1 MLTFPHIFESAR
13 VATPQSGNARD
24 SHNATFKA
32 SDATVAPSDAAF
44 KPSSATLVSHEPSR
58 VSPTDRSANTLFVR
72 TTSRRVSA
80 KFICTML
87 CAVAAIVSGCAATQK
102 PRARAFPWASANTVR
117 PLAPARASSDVS
129 NDDLFADL
137 GLDVPAPPSVVG
149 AAPSGPPR
157 PRVAVVPS
165 SGGNSS
171 RVPEAPMI
179 APQLSP
185 EQTAQAQQQAAASV
199 SVAEKNLAGSQGR
212 SLNAMQSDL
221 ASKVRSFLAEA
232 REAAQVGD
240 WTRASSAAKKA
251 EVLSQ
256 ELASSL

>member
-1 MLTFPHIFESAR
+1 MLNVPHFFEPVR
-13 VATPQSGNARD
+13 VATRRCGDARGPHD
-24 SHNATFKA
+24 TTFE
-32 SDATVAPSDAAF
+32 SN
-44 KPSSATLVSHEPSR
+44 SATCVSHELLR
-58 VSPTDRSANTLFVR
+58 VSPKLVCA
-72 TTSRRVSA
+72 
-80 KFICTML
+80 ML
-87 CAVAAIVSGCAATQK
+87 CAIAAIVSGCAATQK
-102 PRARAFPWASANTVR
+102 PRARAFPWATANNVR
-117 PLAPARASSDVS
+117 PLAPKIISSDVS
-129 NDDLFADL
+129 NEDLFADL

-149 AAPSGPPR
+149 GAPSGPQR
-157 PRVAVVPS
+157 PRVAVVS
-165 SGGNSS
+165 SGGASSS
-171 RVPEAPMI
+171 RPPEVPMI

-185 EQTAQAQQQAAASV
+185 EQTAAAQQQTSASV
-199 SVAEKNLAGSQGR
+199 SVAEKNIAASQGR

>member
-1 MLTFPHIFESAR
+1 MLNVPHIFDRVR
-13 VATPQSGNARD
+13 VATLRSEASNA
-24 SHNATFKA
+24 
-32 SDATVAPSDAAF
+32 
-44 KPSSATLVSHEPSR
+44 
-58 VSPTDRSANTLFVR
+58 SPKFVCAI
-72 TTSRRVSA
+72 V
-80 KFICTML
+80 
-87 CAVAAIVSGCAATQK
+87 CAVAAIVSGCAANQK
-102 PRARAFPWASANTVR
+102 PRARAFPWATANTVR
-117 PLAPARASSDVS
+117 PVAPKTVSSDVS
-129 NDDLFADL
+129 NEDLFADL
-137 GLDVPAPPSVVG
+137 GIGVPAPPSIVG
-149 AAPSGPPR
+149 GVPSGPSR
-157 PRVAVVPS
+157 PRVQVVAP
-165 SGGNSS
+165 GNNSAS
-171 RVPEAPMI
+171 HVPEAPMI

-199 SVAEKNLAGSQGR
+199 SVAEKNIAASQGR

>member
-1 MLTFPHIFESAR
+1 MLTVLHIFEPVR
-13 VATPQSGNARD
+13 VALPKSG
-24 SHNATFKA
+24 
-32 SDATVAPSDAAF
+32 AANM
-44 KPSSATLVSHEPSR
+44 
-58 VSPTDRSANTLFVR
+58 SP
-72 TTSRRVSA
+72 
-80 KFICTML
+80 KFACTIL
-87 CAVAAIVSGCAATQK
+87 CVVAAVLSGCAASQK
-102 PRARAFPWASANTVR
+102 PRARAFSWAAANNVR
-117 PLAPARASSDVS
+117 PIAPKTISSDVS
-129 NDDLFADL
+129 NEDLFADL
-137 GLDVPAPPSVVG
+137 SIGVPAPPSIVG
-149 AAPSGPPR
+149 GAPSGPPR
-157 PRVAVVPS
+157 PRVQVVAP
-165 SGGNSS
+165 GNNNASH
-171 RVPEAPMI
+171 VPEAPMI

-199 SVAEKNLAGSQGR
+199 SIAEKNIAASQGR

>member
-13 VATPQSGNARD
+13 VATPRCNNARD
-24 SHNATFKA
+24 LHNATLE
-32 SDATVAPSDAAF
+32 PSR
-44 KPSSATLVSHEPSR
+44 ATLELSNATLLSHSEARVSQGLSR
-58 VSPTDRSANTLFVR
+58 VSPKLVCA
-72 TTSRRVSA
+72 
-80 KFICTML
+80 ML
-87 CAVAAIVSGCAATQK
+87 CAVAAIVSGCAASQK
-102 PRARAFPWASANTVR
+102 PRARAFPWATANNVR
-117 PLAPARASSDVS
+117 PIAPKTISSDVS
-129 NDDLFADL
+129 NEELFADL
-137 GLDVPAPPSVVG
+137 GLDVPAPPSIVGG
-149 AAPSGPPR
+149 AASGPPR
-157 PRVAVVPS
+157 PRVVVVPS
-165 SGGNSS
+165 SGGSSS

-185 EQTAQAQQQAAASV
+185 EQTAAAQQQTSTSV
-199 SVAEKNLAGSQGR
+199 NIAEKNIAAAQGR

-256 ELASSL
+256 ELVSSL

>member
-1 MLTFPHIFESAR
+1 MLTFSHISESAR
-13 VATPQSGNARD
+13 AATPQSKTARE
-24 SHNATFKA
+24 SR
-32 SDATVAPSDAAF
+32 SAAF
-44 KPSSATLVSHEPSR
+44 KPKRSTNVSLDLSHISR
-58 VSPTDRSANTLFVR
+58 TDRSANTLLVG
-72 TTSRRVSA
+72 TTSRRVSPKLVCA
-80 KFICTML
+80 ML

-117 PLAPARASSDVS
+117 PLAPTRTSADVS
-129 NDDLFADL
+129 NADLFSDL

-149 AAPSGPPR
+149 GAPSGPPR

-179 APQLSP
+179 VPQLSS
-185 EQTAQAQQQAAASV
+185 EQTAAAQQQTSTSV
-199 SVAEKNLAGSQGR
+199 NIAEKNIAASQGR
-212 SLNAMQSDL
+212 LLNAMQSDL

-256 ELASSL
+256 ELASSF